1 MRTLTGAANAVL
13 GGRWALAQF
22 LDLDLAGGPIRLTTA
37 GVDIDWNGYT
47 YIGRKMVGAESIK
60 DQGGE
65 VQGLTLSLS
74 GVPLEML
81 SIALQE
87 PVQGKPARIWTCL
100 LSADTHSILDVVQTW
115 AGTCD
120 RMPIQQSPKTA
131 TVSVTCEHR
140 GITFARSK
148 GLRYTD
154 GDQQRLY
161 PGDKCLQF
169 ILAQAQHQDTW
180 PAASFFRK

>member
-1 MRTLTGAANAVL
+1 MRTLTPAASAVL

-22 LDLDLAGGPIRLTTA
+22 IALDLQGGPIRVTTA
-37 GVDIDWNGYT
+37 GVDIDWNGDT
-47 YIGRKMVGAESIK
+47 YLGRKMVGAESIK

-65 VQGLTLSLS
+65 VQGLTFTLS
-74 GVPLEML
+74 GVPSELL

-87 PVQGKPARIWTCL
+87 PIQGKPARVSTVL
-100 LSADTHSILDVVQTW
+100 LDADSHAILDVVQTW

-120 RMPIQQSPKTA
+120 RMPIQQTSQTA
-131 TVSVTCEHR
+131 TISVTCEHR

-154 GDQQRLY
+154 GDQQRLF

-169 ILAQAQHQDTW
+169 IMSQTQHQDIW
-180 PAASFFRK
+180 PAAAFFRQ